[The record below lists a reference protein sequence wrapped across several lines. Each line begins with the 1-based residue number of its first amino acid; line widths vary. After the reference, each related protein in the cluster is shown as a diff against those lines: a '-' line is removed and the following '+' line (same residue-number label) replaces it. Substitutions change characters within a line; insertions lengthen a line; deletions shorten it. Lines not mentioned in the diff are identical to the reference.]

1 MKKTVVLT
9 AGHGG
14 SDCGAVAKD
23 GTTEA
28 SVATDMRNIIAAV
41 LKEKGIGVITDG
53 TGRENKPLRDAVKLI
68 PLGDIAIE
76 LHCNAAADPRAGGVE
91 VLSRPKHK
99 PLAQKL
105 CKAVS
110 STMGIKIRGSEG
122 GYRPENS
129 GQHSRLAY
137 VSGGGVILELFFI
150 SNPAELKIY
159 REKAWTIA
167 RSIVDAIIEYL
178 GE

>member
-1 MKKTVVLT
+1 
-9 AGHGG
+9 
-14 SDCGAVAKD
+14 
-23 GTTEA
+23 
-28 SVATDMRNIIAAV
+28 
-41 LKEKGIGVITDG
+41 
-53 TGRENKPLRDAVKLI
+53 
-68 PLGDIAIE
+68 
-76 LHCNAAADPRAGGVE
+76 
-91 VLSRPKHK
+91 
-99 PLAQKL
+99 
-105 CKAVS
+105 
-110 STMGIKIRGSEG
+110 MGIEIRGSEG

-159 REKAWTIA
+159 REKAWSIA